1 MVILNLLLSNSQ
13 ELQRRG
19 GMKIDEVAI
28 IKVGQ
33 NISRIPE
40 EELHNNI
47 FYTFD
52 NLNFDL
58 THIDEEYVK
67 KNKNSQSNYLTY
79 RGDIVISFVGT
90 KATVI
95 TEKNQGKLLN
105 QNFAKIIIDESLID
119 PYYFCYVLN
128 EANQIRKQKFM
139 LMQGS
144 TLPKM
149 TPAILKD
156 LHVNLPELQKQLLI
170 GRAYFNLCKRQYLLK
185 KQSEL
190 EEQFFLELIQK
201 SDVDNN

>member
-1 MVILNLLLSNSQ
+1 
-13 ELQRRG
+13 
-19 GMKIDEVAI
+19 MKIDEVAI

>member
-1 MVILNLLLSNSQ
+1 
-13 ELQRRG
+13 
-19 GMKIDEVAI
+19 MKIDEFAI

-33 NISRIPE
+33 NISRISDDGLKE
-40 EELHNNI
+40 HV

-52 NLNFDL
+52 DLNFDL
-58 THIDEEYVK
+58 THMDDEYLK
-67 KNKNSQSNYLTY
+67 KNKNSQSNHLTH

-95 TEKNQGKLLN
+95 TESNQGKLLN
-105 QNFAKIIIDESLID
+105 QNFAKIIIDELLID

-128 EANQIRKQKFM
+128 EANQISKQKFV

-144 TLPKM
+144 NLPKM
-149 TPAILKD
+149 TPTILKD
-156 LHVNLPELQKQLLI
+156 LHINLPNLQKQSLI

-185 KQSEL
+185 QQSKL
-190 EEQFFLELIQK
+190 EEQFFLKLIQK

>member
-1 MVILNLLLSNSQ
+1 MVILNPSLSNSQ

-19 GMKIDEVAI
+19 DVKIDEVAI

-33 NISRIPE
+33 NISRIPD
-40 EELHNNI
+40 EELDNNI

-58 THIDEEYVK
+58 THIDDEYVK

-90 KATVI
+90 KAAVI

-105 QNFAKIIIDESLID
+105 QNFAKIIIDESLIN

-128 EANQIRKQKFM
+128 EAHQIRKQKFM

-156 LHVNLPELQKQLLI
+156 LHINLPDLQKQLLI

-185 KQSEL
+185 QRSEL

>member
-1 MVILNLLLSNSQ
+1 
-13 ELQRRG
+13 
-19 GMKIDEVAI
+19 MKIDEVAI

-33 NISRIPE
+33 NISRIPDD
-40 EELHNNI
+40 ELNNNI

-52 NLNFDL
+52 DLNFDL
-58 THIDEEYVK
+58 THIDDEYVK
-67 KNKNSQSNYLTY
+67 KNKNSQSDYLTH

-95 TEKNQGKLLN
+95 TESNQGKLIN
-105 QNFAKIIIDESLID
+105 QNFAKIIIDDSLMD
-119 PYYFCYVLN
+119 PYYFCYILN
-128 EANQIRKQKFM
+128 EANQIRKQKLM

-156 LHVNLPELQKQLLI
+156 LHVNLPNLKKQLLI

-185 KQSEL
+185 QQSEL
-190 EEQFFLELIQK
+190 EEQFFLNLIQK